1 MNVYDNETNIY
12 QDLNPT
18 ALQKPQ
24 SYRLNKLSKIDACFL
39 NETEVCEQIGKKMKR
54 FNAITG
60 IVDTGLITSTVT
72 TGGYLLKHLPV
83 VLDCLFV
90 LP

>member
-24 SYRLNKLSKIDACFL
+24 SHRLNKLSEIDACFL
-39 NETEVCEQIGKKMKR
+39 MKLKFVNKLAKK
-54 FNAITG
+54 
-60 IVDTGLITSTVT
+60 
-72 TGGYLLKHLPV
+72 
-83 VLDCLFV
+83 
-90 LP
+90 